1 MDINLK
7 LLMRLLN
14 KIYLL
19 LFISLSLGLKAQNY
33 QERQK
38 QLEAQ
43 KISIKKEIQQINNL
57 INDSRK
63 KSIGLADE
71 LEDIQ
76 LKISVRDRLIR
87 INNSQVNNLSN
98 IISNQ
103 NERIADLEVDLKKL
117 KDEYSKIVYS
127 SYKKRS
133 SEMKL
138 MFLFASD
145 NINQAFRR
153 FQYFKQYSKYRKEQA
168 NKIVSLQEE
177 ISNNID
183 SLDKRKIEKQNVV
196 KENQSVRQTLNQDRI
211 RQNNLYNNL
220 LKDQKN
226 YAVEI
231 QEKEKQARLIDNE
244 IQKLIR
250 LAIAESNNNN
260 NSSNFALTPEGR
272 LISNN
277 FQSNKGRLPWPVRE
291 GIITRRFGTQPHP
304 VVRTT
309 TINSNGIS
317 IATSANSIAYSV
329 FEGEVLSV
337 YGFSGGN
344 PGVLIRHGKYISNY
358 QNLSSIFVKKGDKV
372 MANDEIGIVFT
383 NESTG
388 KTVLKF
394 NIFNELKPENP
405 TIWLAR

>member
-1 MDINLK
+1 
-7 LLMRLLN
+7 MRLLN

-63 KSIGLADE
+63 KSRGLADE

-87 INNSQVNNLSN
+87 INNSQVNNLNN

-211 RQNNLYNNL
+211 QQNNLYNNL

-272 LISNN
+272 LISSN

-291 GIITRRFGTQPHP
+291 GVITRRFGTQPHP

-358 QNLSSIFVKKGDKV
+358 QNLSSIFVKKGDKI

>member
-1 MDINLK
+1 
-7 LLMRLLN
+7 MRLLN

-63 KSIGLADE
+63 KSRGLADE

-87 INNSQVNNLSN
+87 INNSQVNNLNN

-211 RQNNLYNNL
+211 QQNNLYNNL

-272 LISNN
+272 LISSN

-291 GIITRRFGTQPHP
+291 GVITRRFGTQPHP

-337 YGFSGGN
+337 YGFSGSN

>member
-1 MDINLK
+1 
-7 LLMRLLN
+7 MRLLN

-63 KSIGLADE
+63 KSRGLADE

-87 INNSQVNNLSN
+87 INNSQVNNLNN

-117 KDEYSKIVYS
+117 KDEYSKIVFS

-211 RQNNLYNNL
+211 QQKNLYNNL

-272 LISNN
+272 LISSN

-291 GIITRRFGTQPHP
+291 GVITRRFGTQPHP

>member
-1 MDINLK
+1 
-7 LLMRLLN
+7 MRLLN

-63 KSIGLADE
+63 KSRGLADE

-87 INNSQVNNLSN
+87 INNSQVNNLNN

-103 NERIADLEVDLKKL
+103 NEKIADLEVDLKKL
-117 KDEYSKIVYS
+117 KDEYSKIVFS

-211 RQNNLYNNL
+211 KQNNLYKNL

-272 LISNN
+272 LISSN

-291 GIITRRFGTQPHP
+291 GVITRRFGTQPHP

-372 MANDEIGIVFT
+372 MANDEIGIIFT

>member
-1 MDINLK
+1 
-7 LLMRLLN
+7 MRLLN

-63 KSIGLADE
+63 KSRGLADE

-87 INNSQVNNLSN
+87 INNSQVNNLNN

-103 NERIADLEVDLKKL
+103 NERIADLKIDLKKL
-117 KDEYSKIVYS
+117 KDEYSKIVFS

-183 SLDKRKIEKQNVV
+183 SLDKRKIEKQKVV

-211 RQNNLYNNL
+211 QQNNLYNNL

-272 LISNN
+272 LISSN

-291 GIITRRFGTQPHP
+291 GVITRRFGTQPHP

>member
-1 MDINLK
+1 
-7 LLMRLLN
+7 MRLLN

-63 KSIGLADE
+63 KSRGLADE

-87 INNSQVNNLSN
+87 INNSQVNNLNN

-177 ISNNID
+177 ISKNID

-211 RQNNLYNNL
+211 KQNNLYNNL
-220 LKDQKN
+220 LNDQKN

-231 QEKEKQARLIDNE
+231 QEKDKQARLIDNE

-291 GIITRRFGTQPHP
+291 GVITRRFGTQPHP
-304 VVRTT
+304 IVRTT

>member
-1 MDINLK
+1 
-7 LLMRLLN
+7 MRLLN

-63 KSIGLADE
+63 KSRGLADE

-87 INNSQVNNLSN
+87 INNSQVNNLNN

-117 KDEYSKIVYS
+117 KDEYSKIIFS
-127 SYKKRS
+127 SFKKRS

-211 RQNNLYNNL
+211 QQNNLYNNL

-272 LISNN
+272 LISSN

-291 GIITRRFGTQPHP
+291 GVITRRFGTQPHP